1 MPVRLSSKGQLVIP
15 SEVRK
20 SLGLK
25 PGDRFDVRLE
35 NDEIILTPV
44 NQSSALARLYGK
56 YRQSELLNA
65 LQTEHQEELTSQN
78 TIPSPNYEG
87 LGLVGGQ

>member
-44 NQSSALARLYGK
+44 NQSTALARLYGK
-56 YRQSELLNA
+56 YQHSGLLDALLN
-65 LQTEHQEELTSQN
+65 EHQEELTSQDN
-78 TIPSPNYEG
+78 DPR
-87 LGLVGGQ
+87 

>member
-35 NDEIILTPV
+35 NDEIILTPSINPQPWLV
-44 NQSSALARLYGK
+44 CMASTGK
-56 YRQSELLNA
+56 A
-65 LQTEHQEELTSQN
+65 
-78 TIPSPNYEG
+78 NY
-87 LGLVGGQ
+87 